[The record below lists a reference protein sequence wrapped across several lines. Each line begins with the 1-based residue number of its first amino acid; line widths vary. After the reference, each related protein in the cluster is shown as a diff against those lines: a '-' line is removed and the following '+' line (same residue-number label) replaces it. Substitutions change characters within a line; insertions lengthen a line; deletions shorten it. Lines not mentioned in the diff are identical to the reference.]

1 MLPDPAVSGF
11 SVFLLGLSLGLTAC
25 AVTCLPFIGTF
36 ALGKAEGRS
45 SGMRDTAYFLGGR
58 LISYTLLGALAGAL
72 GAWFVRE
79 LAAGAGNLVIGLSSL
94 FAAAWLIWPT
104 PTHRGCRPARRFA
117 KLSPMLLG
125 IGLTLIPCAPLAT
138 LLAAAAAGGSS
149 FQGAYYGLLFGM
161 GTLLTPMLVLI
172 PSVASIGQ
180 ALRTDRAWLLPWMR
194 AGASLVLVLLAYTRC
209 ELFAAGL
216 GKYVLAIT
224 VLIVFWRYYRAHH
237 EGAGQKRVFTLRQIE

>member
-58 LISYTLLGALAGAL
+58 LISYTLL